1 LPIQILWMNLLC
13 DSFPGLALTA
23 EPAEGQVMRRP
34 PRRPDEGMFAGNRG
48 LFIVLFGLLIGVS
61 ALLLQSFSM
70 KAGLSWQTMV
80 FTALVLGRMA
90 VVLACRSENDSLF
103 TIGVFSNRP
112 LLGAVLLAGLLQAA
126 AVYLPFFNGTLGTAP
141 LTAVELA
148 LAFALAGAIFLSIEA
163 EKVCKRRVRAAVP
176 VRIAREAA

>member
-112 LLGAVLLAGLLQAA
+112 LLGAVLLAGLLQAS
-126 AVYLPFFNGTLGTAP
+126 AVYLPFFNGMLGTAP

-148 LAFALAGAIFLSIEA
+148 LTLAIAGAIFLAIEA
-163 EKVCKRRVRAAVP
+163 EKAYKRKVRAAVP
-176 VRIAREAA
+176 VRPA